1 MSNPEPL
8 TTRCLCGDTSLTVV
22 PKSMEIGAC
31 HCNTCRKWSGG
42 PFLAIESEQVSLT
55 GNNVG
60 HYDSSEWA
68 ERVFCQQ
75 CGTHL
80 FYKLK
85 DGHAHYVPVGLFAQ
99 QQDMVRAIEA
109 SGIEPVI
116 DRCFALDELAQAF
129 RYQESGQHFGKIGIT
144 I

>member
-1 MSNPEPL
+1 MSNPVLL
-8 TTRCLCGDTSLTVV
+8 TAHCLCGDSSLTVV
-22 PKSMEIGAC
+22 PKSLEIGAC

-42 PFLAIESEQVSLT
+42 PFLAIESEQVTVT
-55 GNNVG
+55 GDKISR
-60 HYDSSEWA
+60 YASSEWA

-99 QQDMVRAIEA
+99 QQEMVLSQQIFIDSKPHYYHFAEQTTNLTGEEVFAAIAGEK
-109 SGIEPVI
+109 S
-116 DRCFALDELAQAF
+116 
-129 RYQESGQHFGKIGIT
+129 
-144 I
+144 